1 MVDVGTG
8 RSVFLPCGGFQFG
21 AIHPWVIRGSAGG
34 MRGVQCMNEIQSVPS
49 QVGGEQLCGE
59 GSGAHALRETQPEPV
74 SQEESTEEQS
84 VLG

>member
-1 MVDVGTG
+1 
-8 RSVFLPCGGFQFG
+8 
-21 AIHPWVIRGSAGG
+21 
-34 MRGVQCMNEIQSVPS
+34 MNEIQSVPS